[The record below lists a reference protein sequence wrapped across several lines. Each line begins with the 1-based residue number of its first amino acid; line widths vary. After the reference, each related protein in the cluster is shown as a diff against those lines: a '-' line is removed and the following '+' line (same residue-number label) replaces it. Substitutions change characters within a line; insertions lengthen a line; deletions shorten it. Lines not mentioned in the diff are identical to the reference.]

1 MFERDL
7 LVSFIAFTLG
17 LLMVSS
23 ALMNYERAFEMRT
36 PQYLTEMIGRTGAR
50 LVMGL
55 IGLLIVVMGAYILCA
70 PYFFKNESSR
80 TLDDNLILEETPN
93 AILAEG
99 R

>member
-7 LVSFIAFTLG
+7 LVSFIAFALG

-36 PQYLTEMIGRTGAR
+36 PQYLSEMIGRTGAR

-55 IGLLIVVMGAYILCA
+55 IGLLIVVIGAIFCA
-70 PYFFKNESSR
+70 LRTFSR
-80 TLDDNLILEETPN
+80 MNPAGPWTTN
-93 AILAEG
+93 
-99 R
+99 